1 MTDRERRYKVYSI
14 EKDKER
20 IPKLNDDVKSGVIT
34 AGADAL
40 VVAISFLVAK
50 STGNAFNE
58 CMFNLIGVAGIGH
71 GLVYSTACIHSLF
84 KKIGLEKEAQQF
96 ESELEE
102 EKGKTK

>member
-20 IPKLNDDVKSGVIT
+20 IPQLNDNVKSSVIT
-34 AGADAL
+34 VGVSAL
-40 VVAISFLVAK
+40 AAAVSFLIAN
-50 STGNAFNE
+50 STGNVLSEYIFG
-58 CMFNLIGVAGIGH
+58 CVGIAGIGH

-84 KKIGLEKEAQQF
+84 KKIGLEKEIQQF